1 MNIGVFMS
9 MLGERLKNE
18 REKLGLSQEQLG
30 AIGGVKK
37 LAQFRYESGETFPNA
52 QYLTEVSK
60 VGIDV
65 NYVLFGTRANNALTD
80 EEQQLLA
87 AFRAAPPV
95 MRQFML
101 QGANV
106 TAPTMKVRGKGNKQ
120 HNSDS
125 VGIMEIVGD
134 NNIQVAGKSKK
145 SK

>member
-1 MNIGVFMS
+1 MS
-9 MLGERLKNE
+9 IGERLREE
-18 REKLGLSQEQLG
+18 RERIDLNQEQLG

-37 LAQFRYESGETFPNA
+37 LAQFNYENNKRAPDTD
-52 QYLTEVSK
+52 YLVQIAK
-60 VGIDV
+60 IGIDV

-87 AFRAAPPV
+87 AFRAAPPA

>member
-1 MNIGVFMS
+1 MS
-9 MLGERLKNE
+9 IGERLREE
-18 REKLGLSQEQLG
+18 RERIGLTQPALG
-30 AIGGVKK
+30 AVGGVQKQ
-37 LAQFRYESGETFPNA
+37 AQLKYESGARCPSA
-52 QYLTEVSK
+52 DYLIQIAK
-60 VGIDV
+60 IGIDV

-87 AFRAAPPV
+87 AFRAAPPM

-134 NNIQVAGKSKK
+134 DNIQVAGKSKK